1 MDRNTRNVMALG
13 AITVIAIVV
22 FFWGL
27 YYLLGNSVLRGGMD
41 VVVALESG
49 GGLKRGDRVTL
60 QGVEVGSVRDIQ
72 LRGARG
78 VTAALRLNHDYP
90 LPADTRATVSGD
102 VFGAHTVELL
112 PGKAL
117 VKLEAGDT
125 LLGANAPVLTEQAV
139 GLTTSARVVLER
151 ANALLDPEAVRD
163 LHATAEDIRAT
174 TSVLPGSA
182 EQLREAFRELRLAS
196 ASLRRTAES
205 LESSNAGQALATAI
219 SRVDSTARVLTAI
232 ASSIDSSA
240 VSVKSVFS
248 KIDRGDGSLGRLV
261 NDTTLYSEL
270 SGAAREIKA
279 LATDMKTNPNRY
291 LTIKVF

>member
-1 MDRNTRNVMALG
+1 MDKNTRNIMALG
-13 AITVIAIVV
+13 ALTVIAIAV

-41 VVVALESG
+41 VVVTLESG

-78 VTAALRLNHDYP
+78 VTASLRLNATYP
-90 LPADTRATVSGD
+90 LPADTRATVTGD
-102 VFGAHTVELL
+102 VFGAHTVLL
-112 PGKAL
+112 MPGSAA
-117 VKLEAGDT
+117 VKLEEGDT
-125 LLGANAPVLTEQAV
+125 VLGTNAPILTEQAA
-139 GLTTSARVVLER
+139 GLSTTAQNVLER
-151 ANALLDPEAVRD
+151 ANTLLDPEAVRD

-174 TSVLPGSA
+174 TAVLPASA

-196 ASLRRTAES
+196 AALRRTAES
-205 LESSNAGQALATAI
+205 LESANTGQALASAI
-219 SRVDSTARVLTAI
+219 SRVDSTARALSAI
-232 ASSIDSSA
+232 AISIDASA
-240 VSVKSVFS
+240 VSVKSVFA

-261 NDTTLYSEL
+261 NDTTLYNEL

-279 LATDMKTNPNRY
+279 LATDMKANPNRY

>member
-1 MDRNTRNVMALG
+1 MDKKTRNVMALG
-13 AITVIAIVV
+13 AITGVAIVV

-78 VTAALRLNHDYP
+78 VTASLRLNDDYP

-102 VFGAHTVELL
+102 VFGAHSVELV
-112 PGKAL
+112 PGSAV
-117 VKLEAGDT
+117 VKLEEGDT
-125 LLGANAPVLTEQAV
+125 IAGVNAPVLTEQAA
-139 GLTTSARVVLER
+139 GLSTTARNVLER
-151 ANALLDPEAVRD
+151 ANSLLDPEAVKD

-174 TSVLPGSA
+174 TAVLPGSA
-182 EQLREAFRELRLAS
+182 EQLREAFKELRLAS
-196 ASLRRTAES
+196 AALRRTAES
-205 LESSNAGQALATAI
+205 LESANTGQALASAI
-219 SRVDSTARVLTAI
+219 SRVDSTARALSAI
-232 ASSIDSSA
+232 AASIDSSA
-240 VSVKSVFS
+240 VSVKSVFA
-248 KIDRGDGSLGRLV
+248 KIDRGTGSLGRLV

-279 LATDMKTNPNRY
+279 LATDMKANPNRY